1 MYFLQDLL
9 LLMNL
14 THWCHKPFF
23 YVYSVFNSLG
33 LAVIYANN
41 LPFITDQ
48 MIGASSEELS
58 AAVH

>member
-1 MYFLQDLL
+1 
-9 LLMNL
+9 MNL
-14 THWCHKPFF
+14 THWCHKPFC